1 MERFMNW
8 FIMAGLTLALSGC
21 GQDSSDPEVAEKG
34 AFEAYTD
41 RQVEALDK
49 AKGVED
55 ELKKADEARR
65 KQLEQM
71 Q

>member
-1 MERFMNW
+1 MKW
-8 FIMAGLTLALSGC
+8 LIMAGCALALSGC
-21 GQDSSDPEVAEKG
+21 GQDSSEPAAAEKG
-34 AFEAYTD
+34 VFEAYTD
-41 RQVEALDK
+41 TQVEALEK
-49 AKGVED
+49 ARSVED